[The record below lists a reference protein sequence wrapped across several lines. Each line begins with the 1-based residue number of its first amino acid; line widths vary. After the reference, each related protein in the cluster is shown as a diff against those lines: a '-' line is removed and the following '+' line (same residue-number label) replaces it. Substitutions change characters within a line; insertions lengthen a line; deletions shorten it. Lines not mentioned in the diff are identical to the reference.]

1 MTAVR
6 LSVFLLALASWPVA
20 SIQPNDLAA
29 WLSSENG
36 LGLSSSAAS
45 ALAGRECRALTLSG
59 VTLQDL
65 QALKDTMKTRL
76 DLGTS
81 VTLQNS
87 LFVLAEQHVAADK
100 LYNMYYYLSSSYT
113 LHGGLGLDRA
123 RAQAMAISMTMAR
136 AEPDQLYA
144 LYQVMY
150 GYKGLGL
157 DQKTAQGYAIQAAVA
172 GADAQTFKENYLKN
186 KDLQKAML
194 MGVSANLQGL
204 VKRYAKNA
212 QPYTVEEFQQYY
224 PSDWLQEWVDGPLEK
239 KVSADKKAY
248 TASSF
253 SRHYGTNWAAKYR
266 TSDEATQVRLAKDG
280 KSYTIAQFQSY
291 YGNSWQTEFNA
302 APELACSECAP
313 YMLVGAAAET
323 SELVV

>member
-1 MTAVR
+1 MAAAR
-6 LSVFLLALASWPVA
+6 LSVLLLVLASWPVA
-20 SIQPNDLAA
+20 SVQPKDLAD
-29 WLSSENG
+29 WLSSEDG
-36 LGLSSSAAS
+36 LSLSSSAAS
-45 ALAGRECRALTLSG
+45 ALANQEYRALTLSG
-59 VTLQDL
+59 VSLQDL
-65 QALKDTMKTRL
+65 QILKDTMKTKL
-76 DLGTS
+76 ELGASAT
-81 VTLQNS
+81 VQNS

-113 LHGGLGLDRA
+113 LHGGLGLDKA

-172 GADAQTFKENYLKN
+172 GADAPTFKENYLKN

-204 VKRYAKNA
+204 VRRYAKNG

-239 KVSADKKAY
+239 KVSTDKKAY
-248 TASSF
+248 TTSSF
-253 SRHYGTNWAAKYR
+253 SRHFGTNWAAKYR

-302 APELACSECAP
+302 APELACMECAP
-313 YMLVGAAAET
+313 YMLMEAAAET

>member
-1 MTAVR
+1 MAATRLAV
-6 LSVFLLALASWPVA
+6 LLLALASWPVA
-20 SIQPNDLAA
+20 SIQPKDLAT
-29 WLSSENG
+29 WLSSEDG
-36 LGLSSSAAS
+36 LGLSTSAAS
-45 ALAGRECRALTLSG
+45 ALAGQEYRALTLCG

-65 QALKDTMKTRL
+65 QALRDTLKTKL
-76 DLGTS
+76 DLGVSAT
-81 VTLQNS
+81 VQKS
-87 LFVLAEQHVAADK
+87 LFVLAEQHATADK
-100 LYNMYYYLSSSYT
+100 LYSMYYYLSSSYT
-113 LHGGLGLDRA
+113 LHGGLGLDKD
-123 RAQAMAISMTMAR
+123 RAQSMAISMTLAR

-172 GADAQTFKENYLKN
+172 GADAPTFKETYLKN

-204 VKRYAKNA
+204 VKRYAKNG
-212 QPYTVEEFQQYY
+212 QPYTVDEFQQYY

-239 KVSADKKAY
+239 KVSTDKKAY

-253 SRHYGTNWAAKYR
+253 SRHFGTNWAAKYR
-266 TSDEATQVRLAKDG
+266 TSDEATQVRLARDG
-280 KSYTIAQFQSY
+280 KPYTIPQFQSY

-313 YMLVGAAAET
+313 YMLMEGAAEIA
-323 SELVV
+323 ELVV